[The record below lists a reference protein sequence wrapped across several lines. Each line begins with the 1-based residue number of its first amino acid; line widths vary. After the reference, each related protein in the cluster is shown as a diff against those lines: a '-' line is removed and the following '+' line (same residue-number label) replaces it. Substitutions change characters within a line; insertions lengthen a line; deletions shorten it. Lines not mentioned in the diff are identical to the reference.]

1 MKSRQA
7 NTIFNFNLV
16 PAPAKPT
23 NYPSRLSPAFSSQK
37 FSDMRK
43 NRHTVYIKRKVGK
56 DMAKRIEKICYQPGV
71 FLTVEHN
78 DLCTKLEVKSSVE
91 ELHLGEQTSERKM
104 NFILEKKHGVFPNIK
119 KLVIEPG
126 AAEIFVDNE
135 VFPNVKRVDSRNP
148 QYLSCDRM
156 LVRIK
161 QGAVRSLRN
170 VFDLASNMP
179 VNLSMISEIER
190 FALCQC
196 MSTELINTGSLR
208 CVSVNSFEGSAI
220 SDMSYDE
227 NGTKITGG
235 ILVDIDDNADCVSL
249 PGRDANM
256 ITVASGIKFSN
267 TKKIII
273 NDVDFTIRTIIPSIS
288 GIPEMSETIVINDP
302 EYKAFSEIQTLANLS
317 GVKNIEFGEKCKWFQ
332 SIDGIA
338 YTSSLAYLVAC
349 PSDRTKEVVIPEGVR
364 TVLSSSFKNCSV
376 TSVKFPDSVVN
387 IEDKAF
393 YSCKRLKHVDFGHGI
408 THIGSKSSWN
418 VFACCGLEEIDIPE
432 QVTYIGSGAFWSCKL
447 KKVTFHEGLREIA
460 PDAFGGN
467 VDLKEITIPDSVTH
481 IGENAFRN
489 TKVVHVHNY
498 FSDIITAVG
507 EPAVFAYMA
516 GYTEIDING
525 KSVFVPKHMKEEGC
539 RQVKKIIEIWIDGT
553 ADGTDKLFGYAITL
567 NEKQDT
573 AIKIYENTKSENAKK
588 YLKRYSKSIA
598 RRYLAEDRKEELI
611 KFIGFGLL
619 PKQGLQ
625 EILDEA
631 KDEAEV
637 CAYVL
642 QMMQKKRT
650 TADRFKL

>member
-1 MKSRQA
+1 MSK
-7 NTIFNFNLV
+7 
-16 PAPAKPT
+16 K
-23 NYPSRLSPAFSSQK
+23 
-37 FSDMRK
+37 
-43 NRHTVYIKRKVGK
+43 
-56 DMAKRIEKICYQPGV
+56 IEKICYQPGV
-71 FLTVEHN
+71 FLTVEN
-78 DLCTKLEVKSSVE
+78 NNLCTKLEIEPSVE
-91 ELHLGEQTSERKM
+91 ELHLGEQTDKRKM
-104 NFILEKKHGVFPNIK
+104 NLILEKKHGVFPNIK

-196 MSTELINTGSLR
+196 MSTELINTGSLQ
-208 CVSVNSFEGSAI
+208 CVSVNSFAASAI
-220 SDMSYDE
+220 SDMPYDE
-227 NGTKITGG
+227 NGTIITGG
-235 ILVDIDDNADCVSL
+235 VLVGIDDDADCVSL

-267 TKKIII
+267 AKKIII
-273 NDVDFTIRTIIPSIS
+273 NDVDFAIRAIIPSIS
-288 GIPEMSETIVINDP
+288 GIPEMSETIIVNDP
-302 EYKAFSEIQTLANLS
+302 ECKTFREIQMLASLS
-317 GVKNIEFGEKCKWFQ
+317 GVKNIEFGEKCKGFQ

-349 PSDRTKEVVIPEGVR
+349 PSGRTKEVVIPEGVR
-364 TVLSSSFKNCSV
+364 IVLNSSFENCSV

-387 IEDKAF
+387 IENKAF
-393 YSCKRLKHVDFGHGI
+393 YSCRNLKHVDFGHGI
-408 THIGSKSSWN
+408 THIGSKASWH
-418 VFACCGLEEIDIPE
+418 VFAACGLEEVEIPE
-432 QVTYIGSGAFWSCKL
+432 QVTYIGRGAFWSCKL

-467 VDLKEITIPDSVTH
+467 VDLKEITIPDSVIH

-489 TKVVHVHNY
+489 AKVVHVKGY
-498 FSDIITAVG
+498 FSDIITAVE
-507 EPAVFAYMA
+507 EPVVFAYTV

-525 KSVFVPKHMKEEGC
+525 KSVFVPKHMKEESC

-588 YLKRYSKSIA
+588 YLKKYSKSIA
-598 RRYLAEDRKEELI
+598 RRYLEEKRKEELI

-619 PKQGLQ
+619 SKQGLQ
-625 EILDEA
+625 EILDTAKNEA
-631 KDEAEV
+631 DV
-637 CAYVL
+637 SAYAL
-642 QMMQKKRT
+642 QMMQKKKT

>member
-1 MKSRQA
+1 
-7 NTIFNFNLV
+7 
-16 PAPAKPT
+16 
-23 NYPSRLSPAFSSQK
+23 
-37 FSDMRK
+37 
-43 NRHTVYIKRKVGK
+43 
-56 DMAKRIEKICYQPGV
+56 MAKRIEKICYQPGV

-78 DLCTKLEVKSSVE
+78 DLCTKLDVESSVG

-267 TKKIII
+267 AKKIII
-273 NDVDFTIRTIIPSIS
+273 NDIDFAIRAIIPSIS

-302 EYKAFSEIQTLANLS
+302 ECKAFSEIQTLANLS
-317 GVKNIEFGEKCKWFQ
+317 GVKNIEFGEKCKGFQ

-408 THIGSKSSWN
+408 THIGSKASWH
-418 VFACCGLEEIDIPE
+418 VFAACGLEEVEIPE
-432 QVTYIGSGAFWSCKL
+432 QVTYIGRGAFWSCEL
-447 KKVTFHEGLREIA
+447 KKVTFHRRAGKPPASGTSERSSRYHDGLLAIA
-460 PDAFGGN
+460 SDAFGGN
-467 VDLKEITIPDSVTH
+467 IGLEEVTIPDNITH
-481 IGENAFRN
+481 IGEEAF
-489 TKVVHVHNY
+489 KSAKIVHIQNY
-498 FSDIITAVG
+498 LSDIVTAVG
-507 EPAVFAYMA
+507 ESTVFADNA
-516 GYTEIDING
+516 GYTELDING
-525 KSVFVPKHMKEEGC
+525 KSVFVPKHIKTED
-539 RQVKKIIEIWIDGT
+539 RRKVKKIIEDWIDGT
-553 ADGTDKLFGYAITL
+553 ADDTDKLFGYAITL
-567 NEKQDT
+567 NEKQET

-588 YLKRYSKSIA
+588 ILKKIFKRY
-598 RRYLAEDRKEELI
+598 R
-611 KFIGFGLL
+611 
-619 PKQGLQ
+619 
-625 EILDEA
+625 
-631 KDEAEV
+631 
-637 CAYVL
+637 
-642 QMMQKKRT
+642 QKISG
-650 TADRFKL
+650 

>member
-1 MKSRQA
+1 
-7 NTIFNFNLV
+7 
-16 PAPAKPT
+16 
-23 NYPSRLSPAFSSQK
+23 
-37 FSDMRK
+37 MRK
-43 NRHTVYIKRKVGK
+43 NRHTVYIKRKVRK
-56 DMAKRIEKICYQPGV
+56 NMSKKIEKICYQPGV
-71 FLTVEHN
+71 FLTVEN
-78 DLCTKLEVKSSVE
+78 NNLCTKLEIEPSVE
-91 ELHLGEQTSERKM
+91 ELHLGEQTDKRKM
-104 NFILEKKHGVFPNIK
+104 NFRLEKKHGVFPNIK

-161 QGAVRSLRN
+161 QGAVRSLWN

-196 MSTELINTGSLR
+196 MSTELINTGSLQ
-208 CVSVNSFEGSAI
+208 CVSVNSFAASAI
-220 SDMSYDE
+220 SDMPYDE
-227 NGTKITGG
+227 NGTIITGG
-235 ILVDIDDNADCVSL
+235 VLVGIDDDADCVSL

-267 TKKIII
+267 AKKIII
-273 NDVDFTIRTIIPSIS
+273 NDVDFAIRAIIPSIS
-288 GIPEMSETIVINDP
+288 GIPEMSETIIVNDP
-302 EYKAFSEIQTLANLS
+302 ECKTFREIQMLASLS
-317 GVKNIEFGEKCKWFQ
+317 GVKNIEFGEKCKGFQ

-349 PSDRTKEVVIPEGVR
+349 PSGRTKEVVIPEGVR
-364 TVLSSSFKNCSV
+364 IVLNSSFENCSV

-387 IEDKAF
+387 IENKAF
-393 YSCKRLKHVDFGHGI
+393 YSCRNLKHVDFGHGI
-408 THIGSKSSWN
+408 THIGSKASWH
-418 VFACCGLEEIDIPE
+418 VFAACGLEEVEIPE
-432 QVTYIGSGAFWSCKL
+432 QVTYIGRGAFWSCKL

-467 VDLKEITIPDSVTH
+467 VDLKEITIPDSVIH

-489 TKVVHVHNY
+489 AKVVHVKGY
-498 FSDIITAVG
+498 FSDIITAVE
-507 EPAVFAYMA
+507 EPVVFAYTV

-525 KSVFVPKHMKEEGC
+525 KSVFVPKHMKEESC

-588 YLKRYSKSIA
+588 YLKKYSKSIA
-598 RRYLAEDRKEELI
+598 RRYLEEKRKEELI

-619 PKQGLQ
+619 SKQGLQ
-625 EILDEA
+625 EILDTAKNEA
-631 KDEAEV
+631 DV
-637 CAYVL
+637 SAYAL
-642 QMMQKKRT
+642 QMMQIKRT

>member
-1 MKSRQA
+1 MP
-7 NTIFNFNLV
+7 T
-16 PAPAKPT
+16 PAKPVS
-23 NYPSRLSPAFSSQK
+23 YPSRLSPAFSSQK

-78 DLCTKLEVKSSVE
+78 DLCTKLDVESSVE

-126 AAEIFVDNE
+126 AAELFIDNE

-161 QGAVRSLRN
+161 QDAVHSLRN

-267 TKKIII
+267 AKKIII

-302 EYKAFSEIQTLANLS
+302 ECKTFSEIQTLANLS
-317 GVKNIEFGEKCKWFQ
+317 GVKNIEFGEKCKGFQ

-349 PSDRTKEVVIPEGVR
+349 PSDRTKEVVIPEGIR
-364 TVLSSSFKNCSV
+364 TVLSSSFKNCNV

-393 YSCKRLKHVDFGHGI
+393 YSCKNLKHVDFGHGI
-408 THIGSKSSWN
+408 THIGSKASWH
-418 VFACCGLEEIDIPE
+418 VFAACGLEEVEIPE
-432 QVTYIGSGAFWSCKL
+432 QVTYIGHGAFWSCEL
-447 KKVTFHEGLREIA
+447 KKVTFHDGLLAIA
-460 PDAFGGN
+460 SDAFDGN
-467 VDLKEITIPDSVTH
+467 IELEEVTIPDNMTH
-481 IGENAFRN
+481 IGEEAFN
-489 TKVVHVHNY
+489 SVKIVHIQNY
-498 FSDIITAVG
+498 LSDIVTAVG
-507 EPAVFAYMA
+507 DSIIFADNV

-525 KSVFVPKHMKEEGC
+525 KSVFVPKHIKIED
-539 RQVKKIIEIWIDGT
+539 RRKVKKIIEDWIDGT
-553 ADGTDKLFGYAITL
+553 ADDTDKLFGYAITL
-567 NEKQDT
+567 NEKQET
-573 AIKIYENTKSENAKK
+573 AIKIYESTKSENAKK
-588 YLKRYSKSIA
+588 YLKKYSKDIV
-598 RRYLAEDRKEELI
+598 RRYLEEKRKEELI

-619 PKQGLQ
+619 SKQGLQ
-625 EILDEA
+625 ETLDAA
-631 KDEAEV
+631 KDEADV
-637 CAYVL
+637 SAYVL
-642 QMMQKKRT
+642 QMMQKKKT
-650 TADRFKL
+650 TADRFKI

>member
-1 MKSRQA
+1 
-7 NTIFNFNLV
+7 
-16 PAPAKPT
+16 
-23 NYPSRLSPAFSSQK
+23 
-37 FSDMRK
+37 
-43 NRHTVYIKRKVGK
+43 
-56 DMAKRIEKICYQPGV
+56 MAKRIEKICYQPGV

-78 DLCTKLEVKSSVE
+78 DLCTKLDVESSVE
-91 ELHLGEQTSERKM
+91 ELHLGEQASERKM

-135 VFPNVKRVDSRNP
+135 VFPNVKRVDSRNS

-161 QGAVRSLRN
+161 QGDVRSLRN

-267 TKKIII
+267 AKKIII
-273 NDVDFTIRTIIPSIS
+273 NDVDFAIRAIIPSIS

-302 EYKAFSEIQTLANLS
+302 ECKTFSEIQTLANLS
-317 GVKNIEFGEKCKWFQ
+317 GVKNIEFGEKCKGFQ

-376 TSVKFPDSVVN
+376 TSVKFPDSVIN

-408 THIGSKSSWN
+408 THIGSKASWH
-418 VFACCGLEEIDIPE
+418 VFAACGLEEVEIPE
-432 QVTYIGSGAFWSCKL
+432 QVTYIGRGAFWSCEL
-447 KKVTFHEGLREIA
+447 KKVTFHDGLLAIA
-460 PDAFGGN
+460 SDAFGGN
-467 VDLKEITIPDSVTH
+467 IELKEVTIPDNMTH
-481 IGENAFRN
+481 IGEEAF
-489 TKVVHVHNY
+489 KSVKIVHIQNY
-498 FSDIITAVG
+498 LSDIVTAVG
-507 EPAVFAYMA
+507 ESPVFADNVE
-516 GYTEIDING
+516 YTEIDING
-525 KSVFVPKHMKEEGC
+525 KSVFVPKHIKTED
-539 RQVKKIIEIWIDGT
+539 RRKVKKIIEDWIDGT
-553 ADGTDKLFGYAITL
+553 ADYTDKLFGYAITL
-567 NEKQDT
+567 NEKQET

-588 YLKRYSKSIA
+588 YLKTYSKNIA
-598 RRYLAEDRKEELI
+598 RRYLEEKRKEELI
-611 KFIGFGLL
+611 KFIGFDLL
-619 PKQGLQ
+619 SKQGLQ
-625 EILDEA
+625 ETLDA
-631 KDEAEV
+631 ANDETDV
-637 CAYVL
+637 SAYVL
-642 QMMQKKRT
+642 QMMQKKRLQRT
-650 TADRFKL
+650 DSRYKNCRAGLEN